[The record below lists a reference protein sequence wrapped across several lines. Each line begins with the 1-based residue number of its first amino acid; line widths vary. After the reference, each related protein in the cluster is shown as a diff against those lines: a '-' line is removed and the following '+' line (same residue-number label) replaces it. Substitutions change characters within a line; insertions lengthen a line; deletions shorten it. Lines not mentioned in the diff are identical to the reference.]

1 MFTII
6 TIPKA
11 FQNSHISTIQKNAI
25 KSWTEIIPRP
35 EIILFGDDYGVDT
48 IAAEFGVRH
57 IKEVS
62 KTQLGTPLLSSVFDI
77 AGKEASNDIICY
89 VNADIVFF
97 HDIVQ
102 SIQSVPFDEFLILG
116 QRWDYDQLTLID
128 FDSNFSYNEYFNTVK
143 ENGSLHPPAGSD
155 YFIYKKSSLQTIPE
169 FAVGRA
175 GWDNWFISYF
185 YKKKIA
191 IIDASKSITAIHQN
205 HDYAHVKEGVGNSYR
220 GTESSQNLSFISRN
234 EELYTIIDS
243 SHCIK
248 NGVVKKVFGIKY
260 FFQRIKRNRIVFM
273 LFMFAKKIKKFLFKK
288 EVIHS

>member
-1 MFTII
+1 LFTII

-11 FQNSHISTIQKNAI
+11 FQNSHISIIQRNAI
-25 KSWTEIIPRP
+25 KSWTKIIPRP

-77 AGKEASNDIICY
+77 AGREASNDIICY
-89 VNADIVFF
+89 VNADILFF
-97 HDIVQ
+97 PDIVQ

-116 QRWDYDQLTLID
+116 QRWDYDQFSLID
-128 FDSNFSYNEYFNTVK
+128 FDANFSYNEYFNSVK
-143 ENGSLHPPAGSD
+143 KNGSLHPPAGSD
-155 YFIYKKSSLQTIPE
+155 YFIYKKKSLQSIPE

-191 IIDASKSITAIHQN
+191 IIDASKSITVIHQN
-205 HDYAHVKEGVGNSYR
+205 HDYAHVKEAVGNSYR
-220 GTESSQNLSFISRN
+220 GTESSQNLSFISKN
-234 EELYTIIDS
+234 EELFTIIDS
-243 SHCIK
+243 TYCIRK
-248 NGVVKKVFGIKY
+248 GVVKKVIGIKY
-260 FFQRIKRNRIVFM
+260 LFQRIKRHKLVFIFFM
-273 LFMFAKKIKKFLFKK
+273 LAKKVKKIFFKK
-288 EVIHS
+288 KTLKS